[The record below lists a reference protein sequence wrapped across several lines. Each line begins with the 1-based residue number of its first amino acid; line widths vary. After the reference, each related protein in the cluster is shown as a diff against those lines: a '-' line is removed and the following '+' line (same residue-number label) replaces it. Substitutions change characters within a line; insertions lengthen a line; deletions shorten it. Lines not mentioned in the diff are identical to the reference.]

1 MSKPL
6 QQDGASP
13 NSRILFL
20 VNPAHSQPCQ
30 NPSTNPVGAG
40 GAGQKEAWGARGN
53 LLVSFWMLLEQPGV
67 QALLVK
73 NPLAQQTL
81 PRHFSPYFSPSLA
94 RAALTLAE
102 FWRSRSR
109 GCAGCCWPLRSA
121 RAVGSQGARA
131 GERSCTKQMIFEP
144 SALFSLCLQE
154 GKPPS

>member
-73 NPLAQQTL
+73 TLWLSKLSPDIFLPILALPLPGQLSTL
-81 PRHFSPYFSPSLA
+81 PNFGGPGAEAVLA
-94 RAALTLAE
+94 AA
-102 FWRSRSR
+102 
-109 GCAGCCWPLRSA
+109 GPCALPGLW
-121 RAVGSQGARA
+121 GARA
-131 GERSCTKQMIFEP
+131 HE
-144 SALFSLCLQE
+144 L
-154 GKPPS
+154 GKGAVQSR